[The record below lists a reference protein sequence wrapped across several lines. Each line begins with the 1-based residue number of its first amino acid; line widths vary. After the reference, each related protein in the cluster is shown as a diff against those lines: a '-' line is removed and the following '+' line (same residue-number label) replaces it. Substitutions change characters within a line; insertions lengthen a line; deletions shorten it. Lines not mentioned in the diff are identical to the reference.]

1 MGLLALT
8 PHGGVRVA
16 ELAFVCL
23 LIAGIALAI
32 DGFASHPRRTGA
44 GVAGI
49 MLALAGF
56 LAIVATHWGHFR

>member
-1 MGLLALT
+1 
-8 PHGGVRVA
+8 
-16 ELAFVCL
+16 LAFVCL
-23 LIAGIALAI
+23 LIAGLALAI
-32 DGFASHPRRTGA
+32 DGFASRPRRTGA